1 MSELIEILFGIV
13 GVVVLLVI
21 LVAVIGYRGLKW
33 TNNKAKEQFRQMQLT
48 KSFNNNKGGKDD
60 TNFKGS
66 HQCGG

>member
-33 TNNKAKEQFRQMQLT
+33 ANDKGKEQLRQMQLT
-48 KSFNNNKGGKDD
+48 KSFNKNKGGK
-60 TNFKGS
+60 NE
-66 HQCGG
+66 